1 MKRSVF
7 KPIIAGI
14 LIGAAIY
21 FVPFFALKT
30 LFFILIIG
38 AIFRMFSWRRYHWR
52 SHYYVAYA
60 DKIRSMSE
68 EEYNEF
74 KNKMNR
80 WNQDYCCNS
89 HYSCGDHYSCWGNKE
104 NQSPEKESK

>member
-21 FVPFFALKT
+21 FAPFFALKT
-30 LFFILIIG
+30 IFFILIIG

-52 SHYYVAYA
+52 SHYYVAYT

-68 EEYNEF
+68 EEYNQF
-74 KNKMNR
+74 KSRMNH
-80 WNQDYCCNS
+80 WNHDYCCYGSEN
-89 HYSCGDHYSCWGNKE
+89 YSCGRNKE